1 MFHNERPLR
10 VRQRKL
16 DLPAR
21 VNGDLPLEF
30 TATALTSY
38 AGLELFAR
46 YLRRTR
52 FNAMVREVF
61 RGTPTWGDYG
71 GVAMV
76 RLLIGLLIVGGRRLR
91 HVAYVADDPLFR
103 RFTGLRGLPTAR
115 TVSRWLKQ
123 FTMMTVGRLQD
134 LNAGVVARVVPALG
148 LGTITIDVDG
158 VVVSTGLQV
167 ERAFRGFNPHHR
179 KVPSYYPILAH
190 IAETTHI
197 LRVKNRSGNVH
208 DGKASLPFLRE
219 LWDQVVATLGRRRGI
234 RFRMDG
240 AFFREDVL
248 RWLRGRPVAYAI
260 KVPFY
265 TWLDLQA
272 EIRRRPPW
280 TRVTHDVSGFA
291 LPAAITPWGFPLA
304 VTIYRKKVRH
314 RTAKNFQLDLFD
326 PNDGYY
332 EYSAVASNLSLT
344 IRNLWHFM
352 AGRGNHEKTIGQL
365 KSGLAFHTVPTNA
378 YAANSAWQ
386 QLVALAHNLLTNFQ
400 IDTGARER
408 TRTRK
413 HTVLHLLQ
421 TVQTLRF
428 EVFHRAAILV
438 RPNGMIRLRL
448 TDNAATRQRFT
459 CIERALA
466 RAA

>member
-1 MFHNERPLR
+1 M
-10 VRQRKL
+10 RQRKL
-16 DLPAR
+16 DLQAR
-21 VNGDLPLEF
+21 VNGDLALDF
-30 TATALTSY
+30 RDIALTSY

-52 FNAMVREVF
+52 FNALVREVF
-61 RGTPTWGDYG
+61 RGTATWGDYG
-71 GVAMV
+71 VVAMV
-76 RLLIGLLIVGGRRLR
+76 RLLLGLVVVGGRRLR

-103 RFTGLRGLPTAR
+103 RFTGLGRLPTAR

-123 FTMMTVGRLQD
+123 FTMTSVGRLQD
-134 LNAGVVARVVPALG
+134 LNAGVVARVLPALG
-148 LGTITIDVDG
+148 LRTMTIDVDG
-158 VVVSTGLQV
+158 VVVSTGQQV
-167 ERAFRGFNPHHR
+167 ERAFRGYNPHHR

-190 IAETTHI
+190 VAETTHI

-219 LWDQVVATLGRRRGI
+219 LWAQVVAMRPQTRAV

-248 RWLRGRPVAYAI
+248 RWLRERQAGYAL

-272 EIRRRPPW
+272 HIRAQRTW
-280 TRVTHDVSGFA
+280 MRVAPDVAGFA
-291 LPAAITPWGFPLA
+291 IADAITPWGFPIA

-332 EYSAVASNLSLT
+332 EYSAVASNLALT

-352 AGRGNHEKTIGQL
+352 GGRGNHEKTIGQL
-365 KSGLAFHTVPTNA
+365 KTGLAFHSVPTNA

-400 IDTGARER
+400 IDTGAGER
-408 TRTRK
+408 PRSRK
-413 HTVLHLLQ
+413 HTALHLLH

-428 EVFHRAAILV
+428 EIFHRAALLV
-438 RPNGMIRLRL
+438 RPNGFAQLRL
-448 TDNAATRQRFT
+448 MNNAATRHRFMQLAN
-459 CIERALA
+459 ALA
-466 RAA
+466 RVS

>member
-1 MFHNERPLR
+1 M
-10 VRQRKL
+10 Q
-16 DLPAR
+16 AR
-21 VNGDLPLEF
+21 VNGDLALAF
-30 TATALTSY
+30 GDVALTSY

-46 YLRRTR
+46 YLRQTR
-52 FNAMVREVF
+52 FNALVRDVF
-61 RGTPTWGDYG
+61 RGTTPWGDYG
-71 GVAMV
+71 LVAMV
-76 RLLIGLLIVGGRRLR
+76 RLLLGLLVVGGRRLR
-91 HVAYVADDPLFR
+91 HVGYVADDPLFR
-103 RFTGLRGLPTAR
+103 RFTGLRRVPTAR

-123 FTMMTVGRLQD
+123 FTMTTVGRLQD

-148 LGTITIDVDG
+148 LRTMTIDVDG
-158 VVVSTGLQV
+158 VVVSTGQQV

-190 IAETTHI
+190 VAETTHL

-219 LWDQVVATLGRRRGI
+219 LWTQVVATLGRQRGV

-248 RWLRGRPVAYAI
+248 RWLRGRPVEYAI

-265 TWLDLQA
+265 IWLDLQA
-272 EIRRRPPW
+272 HIRSQRTW
-280 TRVTHDVSGFA
+280 AAVTPDVSGFA
-291 LPAAITPWGFPLA
+291 LRDAITPWGFPIA

-314 RTAKNFQLDLFD
+314 RTAKNYQLDLFD

-352 AGRGNHEKTIGQL
+352 GGRGNHEKTIGHV
-365 KSGLAFHTVPTNA
+365 KTGLAFHTVPTNA

-386 QLVALAHNLLTNFQ
+386 QVVALAHNLLTNFQ
-400 IDTGARER
+400 IETGAQER
-408 TRTRK
+408 TRSRK
-413 HTVLHLLQ
+413 HTVLHLLR

-428 EVFHRAAILV
+428 EIFHRAAILV
-438 RPNGMIRLRL
+438 RPGGMTQLRL
-448 TDNAATRQRFT
+448 TNNAATRHRFT
-459 CIERALA
+459 RIEKALA
-466 RAA
+466 RVA

>member
-1 MFHNERPLR
+1 M
-10 VRQRKL
+10 RQRKL
-16 DLPAR
+16 DLQAR
-21 VNGDLPLEF
+21 VNGDLALDF
-30 TATALTSY
+30 SDVALTSY

-52 FNAMVREVF
+52 FNALAREAF
-61 RGTPTWGDYG
+61 RGTATRGDYG
-71 GVAMV
+71 LVAMV
-76 RLLIGLLIVGGRRLR
+76 RLLVGLLVVGGRRLR

-103 RFTGLRGLPTAR
+103 RFTGLRRMPTAR
-115 TVSRWLKQ
+115 TVSRWLKY
-123 FTMMTVGRLQD
+123 FTMTTVGRLQD
-134 LNAGVVARVVPALG
+134 LNAGVVARVLPALG
-148 LGTITIDVDG
+148 LGTLTIDVDG
-158 VVVSTGLQV
+158 VVVSTGQQV

-190 IAETTHI
+190 VAETTHI

-219 LWDQVVATLGRRRGI
+219 LWEQLVATLDRRRGV

-248 RWLRGRPVAYAI
+248 RWLRGRAVEYAI

-272 EIRRRPPW
+272 EIRCQRTW
-280 TRVTHDVSGFA
+280 SRVTHDVSGFA
-291 LPAAITPWGFPLA
+291 LRDAITPWRFPIA

-314 RTAKNFQLDLFD
+314 RTAKNYQLDLFD
-326 PNDGYY
+326 PDDGYY

-352 AGRGNHEKTIGQL
+352 GGRGNHEKTIGQL
-365 KSGLAFHTVPTNA
+365 KTGLAFHTVPTNA

-400 IDTGARER
+400 IDTGAHER
-408 TRTRK
+408 TRSRK
-413 HTVLHLLQ
+413 HTVLHLL
-421 TVQTLRF
+421 R
-428 EVFHRAAILV
+428 
-438 RPNGMIRLRL
+438 
-448 TDNAATRQRFT
+448 T
-459 CIERALA
+459 CRRYGSKSSIAPRSSCGPTA
-466 RAA
+466 